1 MIKIEELK
9 KLGDENLLE
18 ELAESQK
25 LLFKTRFE
33 VKNAQSKSHHHI
45 KNYKRHIARIKTIL
59 KERNLK
65 ESNKK

>member
-1 MIKIEELK
+1 MKKTEELK
-9 KLGDENLLE
+9 KLGDDNLLE
-18 ELAESQK
+18 ELAEFQK
-25 LLFKTRFE
+25 LLFKARFD
-33 VKNAQSKSHHHI
+33 VKNAQSKNHHHI